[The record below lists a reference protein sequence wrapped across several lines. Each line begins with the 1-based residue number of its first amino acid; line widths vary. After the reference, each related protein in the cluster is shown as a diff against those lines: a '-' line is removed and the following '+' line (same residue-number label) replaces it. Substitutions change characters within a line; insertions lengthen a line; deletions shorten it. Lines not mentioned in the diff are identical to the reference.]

1 MLTWKHSGFSLDAGD
16 KPVSSYNIA
25 GRRNLAEYMLRAPF
39 SLEKVTWN
47 EKAKKVIYRSKR
59 SWLTKQNF
67 QVFTAS
73 DFIAATVEHIP
84 PKSQQCLAAIV
95 ALNLAKRNRMDGV
108 DDEVKPFATMAATPT
123 RGGDGTSNTRSAL
136 R

>member
-1 MLTWKHSGFSLDAGD
+1 
-16 KPVSSYNIA
+16 
-25 GRRNLAEYMLRAPF
+25 MLRAPF

-47 EKAKKVIYRSKR
+47 KKAKKVIYRSKR
-59 SWLTKQNF
+59 SWHTKQNF

-73 DFIAATVEHIP
+73 DFIAPTVEHIP
-84 PKSQQCLAAIV
+84 QKSQQCHATIV
-95 ALNLAKRNRMDGV
+95 AYNLAKRNRMD
-108 DDEVKPFATMAATPT
+108 EVKPFATTDATPT